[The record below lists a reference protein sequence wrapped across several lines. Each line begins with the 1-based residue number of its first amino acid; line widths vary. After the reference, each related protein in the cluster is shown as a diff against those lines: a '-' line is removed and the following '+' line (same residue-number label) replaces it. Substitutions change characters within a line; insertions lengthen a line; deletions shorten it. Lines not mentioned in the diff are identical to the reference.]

1 MDITTVGLSRSD
13 EHRAG
18 VEVIL
23 VREAIKSLISYRAF
37 NDRAMYAQI
46 KALPFHIFMQVY
58 LPTADAR
65 KEEGEAFC
73 GAA

>member
-1 MDITTVGLSRSD
+1 
-13 EHRAG
+13 
-18 VEVIL
+18 
-23 VREAIKSLISYRAF
+23 
-37 NDRAMYAQI
+37 MYTQI